1 MTNNWNVS
9 TEQTNRL
16 TLANKQGEIS
26 GRGICKASSS
36 HPLVHYSPR
45 YKSRLANKAAS
56 GHLHRFWNCLWPTMC
71 GCDWLWQW
79 RAKVLS
85 HPISH
90 PPVHPSTH
98 PFTHLSTQA
107 TSDPPHS
114 FPFSGPL
121 DRFLHSATF
130 CKNCESFITSG
141 QRIKVNENVLH
152 KVEMKDAVLCE
163 VECEWRSGCKV
174 T

>member
-26 GRGICKASSS
+26 GQGICKASLP
-36 HPLVHYSPR
+36 HPLLSPLQ
-45 YKSRLANKAAS
+45 KQACKQSS
-56 GHLHRFWNCLWPTMC
+56 FWTFAPVLKLPVTQMC
-71 GCDWLWQW
+71 GCCWLWQW
-79 RAKVLS
+79 KSKRVVPPNQS
-85 HPISH
+85 STH
-90 PPVHPSTH
+90 PPIHPYTH

-107 TSDPPHS
+107 TSDPPHN
-114 FPFSGPL
+114 FLFSGPL